1 MRAAST
7 PGSWVLS
14 LATTPLWPSSRFR
27 RGLSWKSMSRG
38 FRNADETQALS
49 EQATAGAIG
58 RILDEDA
65 DQAARAAE
73 RQARGAFGV
82 CEDCDGD
89 IGKERLEALPS
100 TTRCVSCQ
108 ASWESTNRR

>member
-1 MRAAST
+1 
-7 PGSWVLS
+7 
-14 LATTPLWPSSRFR
+14 
-27 RGLSWKSMSRG
+27 MSRG

-49 EQATAGAIG
+49 EQATAGAID
-58 RILDEDA
+58 RILEEDA

-82 CEDCDGD
+82 CEDCGRD

-100 TTRCVSCQ
+100 ATRCVSCQ